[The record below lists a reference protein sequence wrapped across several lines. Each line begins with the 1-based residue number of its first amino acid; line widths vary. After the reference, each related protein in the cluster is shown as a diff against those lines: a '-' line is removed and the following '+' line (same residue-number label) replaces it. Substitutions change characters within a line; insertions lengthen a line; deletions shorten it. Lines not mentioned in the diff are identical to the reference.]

1 MVVWDDHEVEN
12 NYAGEI
18 AEKGEARSQFI
29 RRRAAAYR
37 AYYEHMPLRSRS
49 MPRQASLQLYRRF
62 HYGNLVD
69 LHLLDTRQYRDD
81 QANGDGWKPPS
92 RESADPNRSLLGDEQ
107 ERWLLRGLEQSK
119 ARWNVIAQQVFFA
132 KKDVRIGSGELLSM
146 DSWDGYPASR
156 DRILKFVTDKDIS
169 NLVVL
174 TGDVHSNW
182 ANEIK
187 ADFDRPDSPT
197 IGVEFVGTSITSD
210 GDGFDTRS
218 DIKRI
223 LDENPH
229 IKFFNGQRGYVRCT
243 VTPDTWR
250 TDYRVLP
257 YVSRPD
263 APISTR
269 ATFVVENGRPGLRRA
284 DGGSSLETIG

>member
-1 MVVWDDHEVEN
+1 MGRLPGQPGPHP
-12 NYAGEI
+12 EI
-18 AEKGEARSQFI
+18 RHRQGHLQPGS
-29 RRRAAAYR
+29 AYR
-37 AYYEHMPLRSRS
+37 GRT
-49 MPRQASLQLYRRF
+49 LQL
-62 HYGNLVD
+62 G
-69 LHLLDTRQYRDD
+69 QRD
-81 QANGDGWKPPS
+81 QS
-92 RESADPNRSLLGDEQ
+92 R
-107 ERWLLRGLEQSK
+107 
-119 ARWNVIAQQVFFA
+119 
-132 KKDVRIGSGELLSM
+132 
-146 DSWDGYPASR
+146 
-156 DRILKFVTDKDIS
+156 
-169 NLVVL
+169 
-174 TGDVHSNW
+174 
-182 ANEIK
+182 
-187 ADFDRPDSPT
+187 FDRPDSPT